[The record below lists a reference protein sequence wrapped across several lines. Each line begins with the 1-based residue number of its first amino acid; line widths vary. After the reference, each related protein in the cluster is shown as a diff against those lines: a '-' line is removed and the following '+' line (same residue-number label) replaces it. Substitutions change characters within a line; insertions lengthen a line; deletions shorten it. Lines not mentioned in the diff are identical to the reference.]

1 MIYLFFYD
9 KLSMVGDYVNNK
21 GFAITTMVYA
31 LVILLSMSMFLVL
44 NIMDNNYNDNKK
56 LVNEVQEELDECLK
70 NGC

>member
-1 MIYLFFYD
+1 MD
-9 KLSMVGDYVNNK
+9 NK

-56 LVNEVQEELDECLK
+56 LINDVQEELDECLTNAK
-70 NGC
+70 C

>member
-1 MIYLFFYD
+1 M
-9 KLSMVGDYVNNK
+9 NNK

-56 LVNEVQEELDECLK
+56 LINDVQEELDECLT
-70 NGC
+70 NARC

>member
-1 MIYLFFYD
+1 M
-9 KLSMVGDYVNNK
+9 NNK

-56 LVNEVQEELDECLK
+56 LINEVQEELDECLANAK
-70 NGC
+70 C